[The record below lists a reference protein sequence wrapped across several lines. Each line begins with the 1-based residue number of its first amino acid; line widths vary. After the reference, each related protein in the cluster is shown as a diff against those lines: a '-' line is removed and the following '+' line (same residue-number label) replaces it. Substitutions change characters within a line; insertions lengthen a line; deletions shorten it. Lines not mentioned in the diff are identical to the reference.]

1 MPTFKTTKN
10 IFIPWEDE
18 LYNDNW
24 MDRDTLYLPP
34 NKPWDY
40 SRELQIEDIN
50 IWEVIGDYGGGAGVY
65 AAWDPHAEFYLLRH
79 NWRQQKAGYS
89 LETFYGP
96 GAQKKLQARMRE
108 MNFPVHI
115 NEIWVEPEEMWL
127 YKDPEPKSN
136 TLILP

>member
-1 MPTFKTTKN
+1 MPEFKTTKN

-18 LYNDNW
+18 LFSENW

-34 NKPWDY
+34 RTMWDY

-50 IWEVIGDYGGGAGVY
+50 IWEVIGDYGGGGGVY
-65 AAWDPHAEFYLLRH
+65 AAWDPYAEFYLLRH
-79 NWRQQKAGYS
+79 SWRMKEPGYS

-96 GAQKKLQARMRE
+96 GAQKKLQKRMKE
-108 MNFPVHI
+108 MDWPVHT
-115 NEIWVEPEEMWL
+115 NKIWVDPEDMWI
-127 YKDPEPKSN
+127 YQEPEPKAN

>member
-24 MDRDTLYLPP
+24 MDRDTIYLPP
-34 NKPWDY
+34 KRDWDY
-40 SRELQIEDIN
+40 ARELQIEDIN

-65 AAWDPHAEFYLLRH
+65 AAWDPYAEFYMLRH
-79 NWRQQKAGYS
+79 NWRMTKAGYS
-89 LETFYGP
+89 IETFYGP
-96 GAQKKLQARMRE
+96 GAQKNLQKRMKE
-108 MNFPVHI
+108 MDFPFHT
-115 NEIWVEPEEMWL
+115 NQIWVEPEDMWI
-127 YKDPEPKSN
+127 YQDPEPKAN